1 MSTDDWAV
9 VGRVRRAHG
18 IRGEL
23 LVEPFTDAP
32 DAIFVSGRRVF
43 AGTPDGGPAAR
54 TGRMA
59 NAPDELV
66 IREVR
71 PFKGG
76 VLLTFDEVPD
86 RTEAER
92 WNDRTLLLPLS
103 ELDPPEKG
111 EIFLHELPGM
121 RVVLEDGASLGT
133 ILRFYELPQGVVLD
147 VALDGLVDGLVDG
160 AAPRREVLVPFVDDV
175 VLGIDEGARVITVR
189 LPDGLLE

>member
-23 LVEPFTDAP
+23 LVEPFTDVP
-32 DAIFVSGRRVF
+32 DAIFASGRRVF
-43 AGTPDGGPAAR
+43 AGTPDGEPAAR
-54 TGRMA
+54 TGRHA
-59 NAPDELV
+59 KTADALV
-66 IREVR
+66 IRQVR
-71 PFKGG
+71 PFKSG

-103 ELDPPEKG
+103 ELSAPEEG
-111 EIFLHELPGM
+111 EIFLHALPGM
-121 RVVLEDGASLGT
+121 RVLLEDGAPLGEV
-133 ILRFYELPQGVVLD
+133 LRFYELPQGVVLD
-147 VALDGLVDGLVDG
+147 VVLDG

-175 VLGIDEGARVITVR
+175 VIAIDEEARAITVR